1 MLKQLMKHRWICYVH
16 GGLTLLLGLGLVG
29 LRPMLEDRLLGTF
42 IAVVLMLSTGF
53 VLVAAGLL
61 DVVIAL
67 DASTHERR
75 LRSTLMWWV
84 PGIIGVGMGL
94 AILLIPHVTMCQLA
108 MVAAAHAMVM
118 TGFALAML
126 PGLNRHFR
134 QRNLLL
140 VSSLLFVIFG
150 VLLVTG
156 ALGTEAMA
164 TRAIGLYALYFG
176 ARLVFLGGQ
185 LTAESHFSGSR
196 FLTQERNSC

>member
-1 MLKQLMKHRWICYVH
+1 MVH

-29 LRPMLEDRLLGTF
+29 LRPMLEDRVLGTF

-67 DASTHERR
+67 DVTAHERR
-75 LRSTLMWWV
+75 LRSALMWWV
-84 PGIIGVGMGL
+84 PGILGIGMGL
-94 AILLIPHVTMCQLA
+94 VILLMPHITMCQLA
-108 MVAAAHAMVM
+108 MVAAAHATVM

-126 PGLNRHFR
+126 PGLDRHPR

-140 VSSLLFVIFG
+140 LSSLLFIVFG
-150 VLLVTG
+150 VLLVAG

-176 ARLVFLGGQ
+176 ARLVFLWGQ
-185 LTAESHFSGSR
+185 LTAESHYSGSR